1 MALDFTNPNHIIATT
16 VLLIEIIL
24 VLMLLL
30 ARFNIRRLKINNH
43 HILVYSI
50 VIINTIIILLWM
62 LPGELRLLQRVLD
75 GATDPLRVWHVLI
88 HASLGTISMLG
99 ALLLTVTFF
108 MRVIKKD
115 LIPLGLIKRMRPIML
130 TTFVFWLLTFIFGVY
145 IYLNKYIL

>member
-1 MALDFTNPNHIIATT
+1 MALDFTNPNHVIATT
-16 VLLIEIIL
+16 VLLIEVVL

-50 VIINTIIILLWM
+50 VIVNAVIILFWM
-62 LPGELRLLQRVLD
+62 LPGELRLLQRIID
-75 GATDPLRVWHVLI
+75 GATDPFRFWYVLI
-88 HASLGTISMLG
+88 HASLGTIAMLG
-99 ALLLTVTFF
+99 ALILCGTFF
-108 MRVIKKD
+108 LRVVKRE

-130 TTFVFWLLTFIFGVY
+130 ITFVFWFLTFTFGVY